1 MNSSQTHL
9 LLDAFFHFVFT
20 TIVNCI
26 LFCILFY
33 AVFKTV
39 TSLEDE
45 NEREKWLKYWVFY
58 GLFSVICSYLEK
70 GSFIKACVCG
80 VLLLKFNNNI
90 ILHFTYDVVLS
101 NLLKNTYGYL
111 IVIMNAC
118 AYDVFLLV
126 EKLHWTILTTINK
139 SDAVCEES
147 LQSFSQCR
155 DVIMQREKQL
165 WKKEGE
171 TISLRKPA
179 DTNTSAVR
187 NTVTSLDEYMEDD
200 QCGL

>member
-26 LFCILFY
+26 LFTLVFLSYNRFCILFY

-80 VLLLKFNNNI
+80 VLLLKFNVSI
-90 ILHFTYDVVLS
+90 PLSLHRRTTSFCTLPMMWFCPTS
-101 NLLKNTYGYL
+101 
-111 IVIMNAC
+111 
-118 AYDVFLLV
+118 
-126 EKLHWTILTTINK
+126 WRILTDTWL
-139 SDAVCEES
+139 S
-147 LQSFSQCR
+147 LWTLAPTTFSSLSRSFTGPSSLPSTR
-155 DVIMQREKQL
+155 ATVRGDV
-165 WKKEGE
+165 
-171 TISLRKPA
+171 
-179 DTNTSAVR
+179 
-187 NTVTSLDEYMEDD
+187 
-200 QCGL
+200 GL